1 MRLTKQRLIF
11 IVAGAK
17 VISKFLTRLLYLSI
31 QKLLLSI
38 THLAL
43 TGTNPA
49 QPFFS
54 FSGCDSFG
62 ESPN

>member
-1 MRLTKQRLIF
+1 MSE
-11 IVAGAK
+11 
-17 VISKFLTRLLYLSI
+17 VISKILTILLHLSI

-38 THLAL
+38 THRAL

-49 QPFFS
+49 QPFYY

-62 ESPN
+62 ESSN